1 MSDIK
6 NLNTPLAIIISSII
20 ISISIFLTSSKDPLS
35 NCMEKVMATG
45 AKKLWLP
52 LIYAQVKQNNHGNQ
66 LFII

>member
-1 MSDIK
+1 MSDMK

-45 AKKLWLP
+45 QEAVVAAHLCN
-52 LIYAQVKQNNHGNQ
+52 VRQNNQKNQ
-66 LFII
+66 LFIL